1 MKREISISL
10 AIVFSFFAATVSK
23 ARQAPDCAAFKTTGC
38 YFNGAK
44 PGAKAPLLIYYR
56 GHLSA
61 QNYPTGGLY
70 GGHITGPANILSS
83 ARSALTFYG
92 LKQLALDK
100 GLVVLVTG
108 SSDISVLQ
116 IEVDD
121 LQSELGYVFP
131 RVSLAAHSGG
141 YVGLSRSIGTLN
153 RVDDIILL
161 DPFYTDFAAKIR
173 PRILEGAA
181 CSGFYTPHNAKRY
194 KQYFSGLGC
203 QVEARTGAADHENWV
218 APCLEHAFS
227 KDNTPTP
234 AAAP

>member
-1 MKREISISL
+1 MNREILIL
-10 AIVFSFFAATVSK
+10 FVMVFSFCAAAAPK
-23 ARQAPDCAAFKTTGC
+23 AGQAPDCVAFKTTGC
-38 YFNGAK
+38 YFNGAR
-44 PGAKAPLLIYYR
+44 PGVKAPLLIFYR

-61 QNYPTGGLY
+61 QNYPSGGLY

-83 ARSALTFYG
+83 SRSALTFYG
-92 LKQLALDK
+92 LQQLALDK
-100 GLVVLVTG
+100 DLVVLVTG

-116 IEVDD
+116 FDVEN

-131 RVSLAAHSGG
+131 RVSVAAHSGG
-141 YVGLSRSIGTLN
+141 YVGLSKSIVSLN
-153 RVDDIILL
+153 RVDNIILL

-194 KQYFSGLGC
+194 TQYFSGLGC
-203 QVEARTGAADHENWV
+203 QIEARTGAEDHENWV

-227 KDNTPTP
+227 KNNSPTP
-234 AAAP
+234 ATAP